1 MAGEQVRRLA
11 ELLSQMSGKAGR
23 PDEIFKEILAIFE
36 KLVLE
41 LEGASAERKS
51 ELLTEMQEMS
61 ALLEL
66 EAPKLFEAA
75 ELTESEVFTQ
85 VSNPQSFTEEQW
97 LLLHLGFD
105 IVQDDLTAERVVAD
119 TISNGHKVHRCDH
132 IIAVGAFILIQPM
145 DITAFFRIPKTAF
158 GGGLV

>member
-85 VSNPQSFTEEQW
+85 VSNPQSFTDGQW
-97 LLLHLGFD
+97 LLLQGARATLDELAGKAVKALKVSS
-105 IVQDDLTAERVVAD
+105 IDDQTSSKHPHHKRHSGPKKAD
-119 TISNGHKVHRCDH
+119 WMRS
-132 IIAVGAFILIQPM
+132 
-145 DITAFFRIPKTAF
+145 
-158 GGGLV
+158 